1 MTGSS
6 SGEGGPS
13 ASALVAGMLLI
24 LTNQRDRALARVS
37 ELEQRMAEMSKTI
50 SEMDKEISNPQGRP
64 Q

>member
-1 MTGSS
+1 
-6 SGEGGPS
+6 
-13 ASALVAGMLLI
+13 MLLI